1 MERKPLEIPG
11 HGNLPIGYLELIP
24 VGPGLGE
31 YKIVIQLQKG
41 YCVLAL
47 RSDMCSGRISGI
59 LGRPPGSAPGPSS
72 EDVRPEPPGRPSTA
86 P

>member
-1 MERKPLEIPG
+1 MERKPLELPG
-11 HGNLPIGYLELIP
+11 HGAIPIGYLELIP

-59 LGRPPGSAPGPSS
+59 LGRPPVAALPGAAPALH
-72 EDVRPEPPGRPSTA
+72 EPPDRSSPA
-86 P
+86 L